1 MAVTVI
7 TGTFSEAEEWIKAS
21 PLPSAE
27 QAHLLR
33 FVRRFPELEFLKQT
47 LGGTPPA
54 WLIEQAGTLRGI
66 STVPKQL
73 VWVQFDGFDY
83 PLPHVSLTD
92 TWYRFAFQ
100 GTVDA
105 SHPEVFY
112 DEKRVYFVGVDMENY
127 NTMLAILFNESDKQ
141 VYEFDYK
148 AVRPNQEDLEDGEE
162 EADYQLD
169 GFGHIE
175 PEQTRVAFDSYS
187 SMLGHI
193 IAIRLQDGRIF
204 KAKS

>member
-1 MAVTVI
+1 MAVTVT
-7 TGTFSEAEEWIKAS
+7 TGTFNEAEEWIKAS

-33 FVRRFPELEFLKQT
+33 FVGRFPELEFLKQT

-66 STVPKQL
+66 SAVPKQL

-83 PLPHVSLTD
+83 PLPHVSPTD

-100 GTVDA
+100 GTVDD

-112 DEKRVYFVGVDMENY
+112 DDKRVYFVGVDMENY
-127 NTMLAILFNESDKQ
+127 NTMLAILFDESDKQ

-148 AVRPNQEDLEDGEE
+148 AVRPNQDDLEDDEE
-162 EADYQLD
+162 EADYPRD

>member
-1 MAVTVI
+1 MFPH
-7 TGTFSEAEEWIKAS
+7 GCHSDKAEEWIKAS

-66 STVPKQL
+66 SAVPKQL

-83 PLPHVSLTD
+83 PASHVSLVD
-92 TWYRFAFQ
+92 TCYRWSFQ
-100 GTVDA
+100 EQIDNA
-105 SHPEVFY
+105 HPKVFY
-112 DEKRVYFVGVDMENY
+112 EDKQAYFVGVDMENY
-127 NTMLAILFNESDKQ
+127 NTILAILFDESDKQ
-141 VYEFDYK
+141 VYKFDYK

-162 EADYQLD
+162 EADYPLD

-175 PEQTRVAFDSYS
+175 LEQTRVAFDSYS

-204 KAKS
+204 IAKS